1 MTEDNTKC
9 QVELHF
15 LKSKIGRKQDFYNK
29 LSQLYWLPAINS
41 KALTN
46 HYLKQ
51 YIYVPCPVFRLERK
65 NYCPPHIPHK
75 HVNSQYILETIEV
88 LLAQKKYPP
97 TGFDEDHLPD
107 LDWLIAVYFFLSP
120 NDEKNLFPKSIKPE
134 KSVLVDIDPK
144 YFSSSFF
151 LLFNNTLGLHLY

>member
-1 MTEDNTKC
+1 MPCFQIRKEK
-9 QVELHF
+9 LLSSSHF
-15 LKSKIGRKQDFYNK
+15 
-29 LSQLYWLPAINS
+29 
-41 KALTN
+41 
-46 HYLKQ
+46 
-51 YIYVPCPVFRLERK
+51 
-65 NYCPPHIPHK
+65 HK

-151 LLFNNTLGLHLY
+151 LLFNNILGLHLY